1 MIFESLLEISLE
13 INSLLTLSLN
23 MYFQARVYFVS
34 VMKTSVAI
42 LFDMTVGED
51 FE

>member
-1 MIFESLLEISLE
+1 MASHSLNV
-13 INSLLTLSLN
+13 NSLLTLSLN

-42 LFDMTVGED
+42 PFDMTVREN
-51 FE
+51 F